1 MLGLLDLVANRLD
14 LLGLVANCL
23 LDLLDVGGLLG
34 LLDLRGLLVLL
45 GLLDLL
51 SLFDLIS

>member
-1 MLGLLDLVANRLD
+1 MLGLLGLVANRLD
-14 LLGLVANCL
+14 LLGSVANCL

-45 GLLDLL
+45 GLLYLL

>member
-14 LLGLVANCL
+14 LLSVVANCL
-23 LDLLDVGGLLG
+23 LDLLDLDGLLG

-45 GLLDLL
+45 GLLDWL

>member
-1 MLGLLDLVANRLD
+1 MLDLVANRLD
-14 LLGLVANCL
+14 LLGLVANCF